1 MATRQTDIL
10 RLVQKLDPKR
20 HTEEQPEYRFKG
32 KVFTRKPVKPG
43 AVYPWTL

>member
-20 HTEEQPEYRFKG
+20 HTEPQAEYRFKN
-32 KVFTRKPVKPG
+32 KVFKRKPVKPG
-43 AVYPWTL
+43 TVYPWTL